1 MEKRQLIKSL
11 KSVSKGNKKVY
22 MLSDVE
28 PSIEVTGGLTGT
40 SSFDSNLVEQVMS
53 RVEAFVRQRGVVT
66 HRDLLVQMKQSGL
79 PADLVR
85 EEDIE

>member
-1 MEKRQLIKSL
+1 
-11 KSVSKGNKKVY
+11 
-22 MLSDVE
+22 
-28 PSIEVTGGLTGT
+28 
-40 SSFDSNLVEQVMS
+40 MS